1 MTVLEMPKKSKREIL
16 KELAAEINN
25 HHSLFEES
33 FRTSLEHGIEVGML
47 LIQAKNHAGHGNW
60 TIWVNAF
67 CPFKLRMAEYYMLVA
82 KGWKE
87 LKTQSIADLT
97 LTEVIKLL
105 RQSNKINKNHNN
117 KDTLPKD
124 LQKELATLNKIFLE
138 GTQSIKRIKE
148 IERKKGKKVWARNGM
163 ALALVAKRAERMIED
178 WSEYFGKRN

>member
-1 MTVLEMPKKSKREIL
+1 MPKKSKREIL

-105 RQSNKINKNHNN
+105 RQSNSPNKDREK

-124 LQKELATLNKIFLE
+124 TGKLVVALSKSCLE
-138 GTQSIKRIKE
+138 TKHL
-148 IERKKGKKVWARNGM
+148 IERLDEREGKGFWAKDDPAVARF
-163 ALALVAKRAERMIED
+163 AKRAEDLLEALR
-178 WSEYFGKRN
+178 EYLGKRK